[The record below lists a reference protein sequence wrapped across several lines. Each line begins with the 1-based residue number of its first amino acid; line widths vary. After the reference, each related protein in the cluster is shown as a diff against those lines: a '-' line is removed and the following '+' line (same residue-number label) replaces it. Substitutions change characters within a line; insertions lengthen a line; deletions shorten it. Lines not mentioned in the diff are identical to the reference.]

1 MRAVALGMVL
11 LCLVSGCIMEFDFS
25 VPTIELVQ
33 IPAGKFLMGERGRA
47 VEVTL
52 TKPFWL
58 GKSEVT
64 QRQWQQ
70 VMGTKPWIGGGG
82 PWYLFYKLLDYGRAA
97 NIAATHMDW
106 NEATAF
112 CDKLTAFERRAG
124 KLKANEAYR
133 LPTEAEWEYACRAGT
148 TTAYSFDDASQLGE
162 YAWFKGNTVG
172 EQYAHAVGMKKPNP
186 WGLYDMHG
194 NVYEWCS
201 DWGDVLRGGTDPVG
215 PGGAVQIGVNSISGR
230 VGRGGSWKDHQLR
243 CESAC
248 RDLYDPSLRRSGGSL
263 NGEWLGFRV
272 ARSQSAQ

>member
-33 IPAGKFLMGERGRA
+33 IPAGKFTMGSSWGGG

-70 VMGTKPWIGGGG
+70 VMGTKPWIGGIG
-82 PWYLFYKLLDYGRAA
+82 PWHLFHKLLDYGRAA
-97 NIAATHMDW
+97 NIAATGMDW

-133 LPTEAEWEYACRAGT
+133 LPTEAEWEYACSAGT
-148 TTAYSFDDASQLGE
+148 TTTYSFGDDYKQLGQ
-162 YAWFKGNTVG
+162 YAWFYGNADTPSPYYSSG
-172 EQYAHAVGMKKPNP
+172 HAHAVGMKQPNP
-186 WGLYDMHG
+186 WGLHDIHG
-194 NVYEWCS
+194 NVDEWCS
-201 DWGDVLRGGTDPVG
+201 DWYGDTLPGGTDPVG
-215 PGGAVQIGVNSISGR
+215 PGGGTYR
-230 VGRGGSWKDHQLR
+230 VFRGGSWRDNPDGCR
-243 CESAC
+243 SAN
-248 RDLYDPSLRRSGGSL
+248 RDISYGIPSARDYS
-263 NGEWLGFRV
+263 LGFRV

>member
-1 MRAVALGMVL
+1 MRAAVIWMVL

-33 IPAGKFLMGERGRA
+33 IPAGKFLMKPMGETGPTF
-47 VEVTL
+47 EVTL

-58 GKSEVT
+58 GKTEVT

-112 CDKLTAFERRAG
+112 CDKLTAFERKAG

-162 YAWFKGNTVG
+162 YAWFEGNAFDVG
-172 EQYAHAVGMKKPNP
+172 EKYAHAVGMKKPNP

-201 DWGDVLRGGTDPVG
+201 DWADLLRGGADPVG
-215 PGGAVQIGVNSISGR
+215 PEGGTYR
-230 VGRGGSWKDHQLR
+230 VGRGGSYRDSPGL
-243 CESAC
+243 CESGRANW
-248 RDLYDPSLRRSGGSL
+248 LDPSLRRSGGSL